1 MYFLLRRIFLRI
13 DLTHDNIAV
22 SKGLLLRRQ
31 FCIPFSAVTKVE
43 IRRTPVLRLLRGKRV
58 EISTL
63 SGGVS
68 FYMRA
73 WEHIPFLPEYDGA
86 YIKAKPLQSFIG
98 AFVDTRALSGVITF
112 GLFLNSIGN
121 VFGDESFGRIM
132 SALTG
137 AAEEVTRLL
146 ALFHIGVPRVTAFA
160 AVFVGAAWLFVF
172 IRKAV
177 GMMRFRLSCESG
189 FITIQRGVFTL
200 YEYRLV
206 RNNLTG
212 VLRCDTLTT
221 LLTKSAP
228 LYAHDVMLFPPVS
241 RRAADRIL
249 TKMCRVP
256 PPDGGHVKPPFS
268 ALFGHCA
275 VPLGWLGAFS
285 GALLLT
291 FIAEPIAADLVQSV
305 LWCGIVVSLWFTA
318 AYAVYM
324 RLSWLSYN
332 GCTGFTSCARVSG
345 NTAGI
350 AFRRGARLYTAVI
363 PASKL
368 VFTMTGR
375 NLFQKFSGMCD
386 ITLCSAGRKQYRLR
400 NVPYKEV
407 QRMFSQS
414 STATDFTP

>member
-13 DLTHDNIAV
+13 DLTSENIRV
-22 SKGLLLRRQ
+22 SKGLLLRRS
-31 FCIPFSAVTKVE
+31 FIIPAAAVTKVE
-43 IRRTPVLRLLRGKRV
+43 IRRTPLVRLLRGKRV

-68 FYMRA
+68 FYMKA
-73 WEHIPFLPEYDGA
+73 GEHIPFLPGYDGA
-86 YIKAKPLQSFIG
+86 YIQAKPFQAIVG
-98 AFVDTRALSGVITF
+98 AFIDTRALSGVITF
-112 GLFLNSIGN
+112 GLLLNRIGS
-121 VFGDESFGRIM
+121 VFGGESFDRIM

-137 AAEEVTRLL
+137 AAVEVTRLL
-146 ALFHIGVPRVTAFA
+146 ALLHIGVPRVTAFA

-172 IRKAV
+172 VRKAV

-189 FITIQRGVFTL
+189 FITIQRGVLTL

-221 LLTKSAP
+221 LLTRSAP

-241 RRAADRIL
+241 RRTADRIL
-249 TKMCRVP
+249 TRMCRVP
-256 PPDGGHVKPPFS
+256 PPDGGHVRPPYS
-268 ALFGHCA
+268 AMFGHCA
-275 VPLGWLGAFS
+275 APLGWFGAFS

-291 FIAEPIAADLVQSV
+291 FIAEPVAADLIQSV
-305 LWCGIVVSLWFTA
+305 LWCGIAVSLWFTA

-324 RLSWLSYN
+324 RLSWISYN
-332 GCTGFTSCARVSG
+332 RSGDCAAATGKS
-345 NTAGI
+345 AGI

-363 PASKL
+363 PARKL
-368 VFTMTGR
+368 VFTITGR
-375 NLFQKFSGMCD
+375 NIFQRFSGMCD

-400 NVPYKEV
+400 NVPYGDV
-407 QRMFSQS
+407 QRIFGQS
-414 STATDFTP
+414 STSTEPTP

>member
-1 MYFLLRRIFLRI
+1 MYFLLRRIFLRV
-13 DLTHDNIAV
+13 DLSRDSISV
-22 SKGLLLRRQ
+22 SKGLIFRRE
-31 FCIPFSAVTKVE
+31 FVIPLAAVTKVE
-43 IRRTPVLRLLRGKRV
+43 IRRTPLVRILRGKRV

-68 FYMRA
+68 FYMKA
-73 WEHIPFLPEYDGA
+73 GEHIPFLPGYDGA
-86 YIKAKPLQSFIG
+86 FIQAKPFQALIG

-112 GLFLNSIGN
+112 GLFLNRIGS

-132 SALTG
+132 SALVG

-146 ALFHIGVPRVTAFA
+146 SALHIGVPRVTAFA

-172 IRKAV
+172 LGKAL

-189 FITIQRGVFTL
+189 YITIQRGVLTL
-200 YEYRLV
+200 YECRLV

-221 LLTKSAP
+221 LLTGAAP

-241 RRAADRIL
+241 RRTADRIL

-256 PPDGGHVKPPFS
+256 PPDSGHVKPPLS

-275 VPLGWLGAFS
+275 APLGWLGAFS
-285 GALLLT
+285 AALLLT
-291 FIAEPIAADLVQSV
+291 FIAEPVAADLIQSV
-305 LWCGIVVSLWFTA
+305 LWCGVAVSLWFTA

-324 RLSWLSYN
+324 RLSWIS
-332 GCTGFTSCARVSG
+332 RVSRSSG
-345 NTAGI
+345 STGI

-363 PASKL
+363 PAQKL
-368 VFTMTGR
+368 VFTVTGR
-375 NLFQKFSGMCD
+375 NIFQKFSGMCD
-386 ITLCSAGRKQYRLR
+386 ITLCCAGRKQYRLR
-400 NVPYKEV
+400 NVPHDRV
-407 QRMFSQS
+407 QRLFPPGQS
-414 STATDFTP
+414 RTATDFTP